1 MRHVSLLFLMFFI
14 GHTALAG
21 EHTANLLDAYQMA
34 TVHNP
39 SLAAAQ
45 ARRRQALEVRVQAQA
60 QWLPTLRAGAAYQH
74 LASQGGGAGGGN
86 YQAPRVTASLR
97 QPLFDAPRWYRLDA
111 ASHEAER
118 AEHEHALASSE
129 VALEV
134 AQAYG
139 QALKAEVVVAGVKRE
154 VNGLS
159 QHLAFTRARLKSGMA
174 TLIDLAETRAAL
186 DQAQAQQSLAY
197 HELAAA
203 HEQLQRLTGL
213 SVRRLQ
219 PLRPG
224 PMPIAAGTREAW
236 VSLAMER
243 SPQIQHAEA
252 QVNVA
257 TAALNEARGAHAPT
271 LEAVMSYSHSDLSGL
286 GNRTTPGLSQ
296 TLWAVE
302 FNLPLFEGGG
312 TQSRVRAALAALQAA
327 EHERDSLRRK
337 VTTQVSIQHG
347 ELLAAERQVLA
358 YQQSVS
364 SALRLL
370 EATRVGRD
378 LGTRHTQDV
387 IDAERRWYGAQRQH
401 EHARLDVWMNVM
413 KLKQLVSPLTYEAFA
428 ELNTYLVDN
437 TS

>member
-1 MRHVSLLFLMFFI
+1 MRHLLPLSLMYFI
-14 GHTALAG
+14 ARSSLAG
-21 EHTANLLDAYQMA
+21 EHTANLLDAYQRA

-39 SLAAAQ
+39 SLAAAE
-45 ARRRQALEVRVQAQA
+45 ARRRQALEVRAQAQA
-60 QWLPTLRAGAAYQH
+60 QWLPNLRAGAAYQH
-74 LASQGGGAGGGN
+74 VASQDGGGETGS
-86 YQAPRVTASLR
+86 YQAPRITASVR
-97 QPLFDAPRWYRLDA
+97 QPLFDVPRWYRLDA

-118 AEHEHALASSE
+118 AEHEHALSSSQ

-139 QALKAEVVVAGVKRE
+139 RALKAEVTVAGAKQE

-174 TLIDLAETRAAL
+174 TLIDLAEVRAAL
-186 DQAQAQQSLAY
+186 DHAQAQQSLAY
-197 HELAAA
+197 HELVAA
-203 HEQLQRLTGL
+203 HEQLQRVTGL

-219 PLRPG
+219 PLRSG
-224 PMPIAAGTREAW
+224 PMAVAAGTREAW
-236 VSLAMER
+236 LSMARER
-243 SPQIQHAEA
+243 SPQLLRAEA
-252 QVNVA
+252 EVNIA
-257 TAALNEARGAHAPT
+257 AAALNEARGAHAPT

-286 GNRTTPGLSQ
+286 GNRATPGASQ

-312 TQSRVRAALAALQAA
+312 TQSRVRAALASFQAA

-337 VTTQVSIQHG
+337 LATQVSIQHG
-347 ELLAAERQVLA
+347 ELLVAQRQVLA

-370 EATRVGRD
+370 EATSVGRD

-387 IDAERRWYGAQRQH
+387 IDAERRWYGAQRQL
-401 EHARLDVWMNVM
+401 EHARLDVWINLM
-413 KLKQLVSPLTYEAFA
+413 KLKQLASPLTHEAFA
-428 ELNTYLVDN
+428 ELNTYLVE
-437 TS
+437 SAS